1 MHLHFYREWE
11 RERKRE
17 RERERER
24 IIIPRVTYLYK
35 GMAELIACVY
45 IYI

>member
-1 MHLHFYREWE
+1 MRSKMNVKKTLVELSLILREWE

-24 IIIPRVTYLYK
+24 ERTPY
-35 GMAELIACVY
+35 
-45 IYI
+45 